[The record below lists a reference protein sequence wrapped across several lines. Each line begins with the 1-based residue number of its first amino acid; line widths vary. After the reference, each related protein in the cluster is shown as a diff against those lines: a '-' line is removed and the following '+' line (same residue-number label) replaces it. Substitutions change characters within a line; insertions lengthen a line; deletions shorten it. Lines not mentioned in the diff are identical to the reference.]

1 MISTSSEGE
10 GQHKTMHND
19 NTSNVSYVLF
29 SEVRHFPKHDESLIA
44 FFYICSYQCIC
55 TYDMNI
61 ESL

>member
-29 SEVRHFPKHDESLIA
+29 SEVRHFPKYDESLIA
-44 FFYICSYQCIC
+44 FFLYLFISVYM
-55 TYDMNI
+55 YV
-61 ESL
+61 

>member
-29 SEVRHFPKHDESLIA
+29 SEVRHFPKYDESLIA
-44 FFYICSYQCIC
+44 FFIFVHIIVYVGMTLI
-55 TYDMNI
+55 
-61 ESL
+61 